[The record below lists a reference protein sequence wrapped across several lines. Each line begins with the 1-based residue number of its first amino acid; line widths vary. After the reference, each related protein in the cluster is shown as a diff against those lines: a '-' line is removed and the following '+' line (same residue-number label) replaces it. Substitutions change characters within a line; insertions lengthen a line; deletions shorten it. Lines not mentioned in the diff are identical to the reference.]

1 MAQIVSFWVDFAQ
14 YIHMSSCVFRLL
26 HMSQKWSIS
35 GNFRVFLVLFGEVPV
50 LDLLDSNKFFRHLD
64 KFLCRVMMGA

>member
-1 MAQIVSFWVDFAQ
+1 MAQIVSFWVGFAQ

-26 HMSQKWSIS
+26 HMSQNSRFS
-35 GNFRVFLVLFGEVPV
+35 GNFRVFSVLFGEVPV

>member
-1 MAQIVSFWVDFAQ
+1 M
-14 YIHMSSCVFRLL
+14 
-26 HMSQKWSIS
+26 
-35 GNFRVFLVLFGEVPV
+35 FLVLFGEVPV